1 VAPASVL
8 YFLNILIFLKAYA
21 AGVLPAR
28 TQHIEM
34 PIRVNTLLTTR
45 QGGVKFPLET
55 VMSDEKD
62 YQQQIEAGKT
72 FVRETF
78 AQLATDLK
86 QADIN
91 LSVSRSPAMILIT
104 RKCPYSTRRP

>member
-1 VAPASVL
+1 
-8 YFLNILIFLKAYA
+8 
-21 AGVLPAR
+21 
-28 TQHIEM
+28 M

-72 FVRETF
+72 FVRETL

-91 LSVSRSPAMILIT
+91 HFSFKITSNDFDNEEVSIFDPKAVRSWP
-104 RKCPYSTRRP
+104 R